1 MILMEKLLPLM
12 VATIVGIVL
21 PDMASDHRRKERQKQ
36 EEERK
41 RANAQ
46 MLREFNDS
54 REVSTFDTTKPW
66 VYASIQDSITL
77 RCLYKH

>member
-1 MILMEKLLPLM
+1 MEKLLPFM
-12 VATIVGIVL
+12 VATVVGIVL
-21 PDMASDHRRKERQKQ
+21 SDVVSDHRKREKERQ
-36 EEERK
+36 EEERR

>member
-1 MILMEKLLPLM
+1 MEKLLPFM
-12 VATIVGIVL
+12 VATIVGIILSDAV
-21 PDMASDHRRKERQKQ
+21 SDHRKREKARQ
-36 EEERK
+36 EEERR

-77 RCLYKH
+77 RCLKH